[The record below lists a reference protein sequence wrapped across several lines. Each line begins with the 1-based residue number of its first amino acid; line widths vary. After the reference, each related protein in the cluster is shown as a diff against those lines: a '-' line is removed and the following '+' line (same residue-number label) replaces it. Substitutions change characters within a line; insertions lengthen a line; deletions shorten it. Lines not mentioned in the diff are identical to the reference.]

1 MLVRALHSRLEMKVK
16 AVLFDLFGT
25 LLMIPSDEVYYEP
38 SLRKMHGFLKANG
51 VKLSFKDFSRV
62 YFEIRDSIY
71 SETRKTLDE
80 PHFNVRVMQTLQRLG
95 CDFDVS
101 NPIVTGATMAFADE
115 FMRYVSVDDDALCVL
130 KELKKKYKL
139 GLISNFGIPECG
151 HRLLKDFGLRELF
164 DVIIISAEVNQRKPS
179 PEIFKKALQ
188 DLNVD
193 ASEAV
198 FIGDML
204 ELDVKGPKSVG
215 INTILIKREPT
226 EAETGIKPDRVIKSL
241 PELLMILKE

>member
-1 MLVRALHSRLEMKVK
+1 MMKVK
-16 AVLFDLFGT
+16 AVLFDLFDT
-25 LLMIPSDEVYYEP
+25 LLMIPDDEIYYEP
-38 SLRKMHGFLKANG
+38 SLRKMHEFLKAKG
-51 VKLSFKDFSRV
+51 VKVSFKDFSRA

-80 PHFNVRVMQTLQRLG
+80 PHFNVRIMQTLQRLG
-95 CDFDVS
+95 YDFDAS

-115 FMRYVSVDDDALCVL
+115 FMRYVSADDDAVYVVQ
-130 KELKKKYKL
+130 ELKKKYKL

-188 DLNVD
+188 GLNVD

-215 INTILIKREPT
+215 IKTILIERKPT
-226 EAETGIKPDRVIKSL
+226 KAETSIKPDRLIKSL
-241 PELLMILKE
+241 PELLTILKE